1 MTSWTI
7 AVNDLKL
14 TFKDK
19 MFLFWLIVFPC
30 LFALIFGLAFRES
43 ASEDRK
49 VTLNV
54 VDKDKS
60 FLSQALIE
68 ELTDEKY
75 VMNLLEDEKE
85 SRVRALIIPENFSE
99 HILAGETTELILQK
113 EEGGNLEASQAAYS
127 HILKAIIKILTKIVT
142 VNPQDE
148 SDLEQRYSQNTFERL
163 ITLKSELGGKL
174 QAIPSGF
181 NHSIPAIT
189 VMFILFTVFMYGG
202 ISIVQERNEGQLERT
217 YLSPATFSSIITGKW
232 ISRLILGMLQFIIL
246 FAAGKLIFKTY
257 LGNSLLALFLVALF
271 LSGTAAGMSI
281 FFGSVIRKIEI
292 LIIFNIL
299 VANTMSAFGGC
310 WWPIEIVSPA
320 LRKVSFIFPTG
331 WAMDSF
337 HKLIFFGQGL
347 EAVIPHILALLGYTL
362 VSLILAVKFFKL
374 RKA

>member
-7 AVNDLKL
+7 AANDLKL

-19 MFLFWLIVFPC
+19 MFLFWLIVFPF
-30 LFALIFGLAFRES
+30 LFALIFGLTFRES
-43 ASEDRK
+43 VPEDRK

-68 ELTDEKY
+68 ELADDKY
-75 VMNLLEDEKE
+75 AMNLLEDEKE
-85 SRVRALIIPENFSE
+85 TQVRALIIPENFSKN
-99 HILAGETTELILQK
+99 ILAGKTTELILQK
-113 EEGGNLEASQAAYS
+113 EESSNLEASQAAYS
-127 HILKAIIKILTKIVT
+127 HILKAIIKILAKIVT

-148 SDLEQRYSQNTFERL
+148 SDLEQRYDQNTFERL
-163 ITLKSELGGKL
+163 IILKSELGGKL
-174 QAIPSGF
+174 QAVPSGF

-202 ISIVQERNEGQLERT
+202 ISIVEERNQGQLERT

-232 ISRLILGMLQFIIL
+232 ISRLILGMIQFVIL
-246 FAAGKLIFKTY
+246 FTAGKLIFKIY
-257 LGNSLLALFLVALF
+257 LGNSLLALFLAAFF

-281 FFGSVIRKIEI
+281 FFGSIIRKMEI

-299 VANTMSAFGGC
+299 VANIMSAFGGC

-320 LRKVSFIFPTG
+320 LRKASFIFPTG

-337 HKLIFFGQGL
+337 HKLIFFGESL

-362 VSLILAVKFFKL
+362 VFLILAVKFFKL

>member
-19 MFLFWLIVFPC
+19 MFLFWLIVFPF

-75 VMNLLEDEKE
+75 VMNLLKDEKE

-99 HILAGETTELILQK
+99 NILAGETMELILQK

-148 SDLEQRYSQNTFERL
+148 SDLEQRYGQITFERL
-163 ITLKSELGGKL
+163 ITLKSELAGKL
-174 QAIPSGF
+174 QAIPTGF

-232 ISRLILGMLQFIIL
+232 ISRLTLGMLQFIIL

-347 EAVIPHILALLGYTL
+347 EAVIPHILVLLGYTL
-362 VSLILAVKFFKL
+362 VFLILAVKFFKL